1 MFAGISAEGLEKG
14 IFIGSSFRLR
24 LRFRQY
30 WFTLGSLRRKHDG
43 SRRGDERK
51 RNRSVPSVSASVELP
66 LVLPSPF
73 SWFTLERRDSSVSAS
88 VSAPV
93 ASVNQALVHHAHHD
107 KHIKQKYISLSLL
120 KIYWTIYQWIIATPT
135 SIVSCSVLAALL
147 PS

>member
-30 WFTLGSLRRKHDG
+30 WFTLGSLRRKHDR
-43 SRRGDERK
+43 SRRGDGRK

-73 SWFTLERRDSSVSAS
+73 SWFTLERKDSSVSAS
-88 VSAPV
+88 V
-93 ASVNQALVHHAHHD
+93 ASVNQAL
-107 KHIKQKYISLSLL
+107 
-120 KIYWTIYQWIIATPT
+120 KIANVGVFLI
-135 SIVSCSVLAALL
+135 
-147 PS
+147 